1 MLPSVARN
9 NHTGAANYALDMRL
23 SREFHIKD
31 RYVLELLGEG
41 FNLFNHAN
49 FNQFN
54 STAFNA
60 GPTTATTPVSTPVP
74 LTSVATFATPFGDG
88 VFPDGTG
95 ARRFQV
101 SARFRF

>member
-1 MLPSVARN
+1 
-9 NHTGAANYALDMRL
+9 MRL

-49 FNQFN
+49 FNQYN
-54 STAFNA
+54 SSAYGL
-60 GPTTATTPVSTPVP
+60 GPTLATTPVDTPVP
-74 LTSVATFATPFGDG
+74 LTKVATFGTPSGDG

-95 ARRFQV
+95 ARRFQL